1 MRPLLLLI
9 FAAFTLS
16 LSAQTNK
23 KIRNLQS
30 QQTELKKKINESE
43 ELLRS
48 TKKDVKSQLNNLV
61 ILSGQIDEKQKYIK
75 GIEYEVDTLNQSITS
90 LENRLAELRHDL
102 AECKRKYGRSVMYMH
117 RNHLTQNK
125 LMFLFSAEDFRQM
138 YRRMRYVME
147 YSKYQRAQGN
157 IIREKELAV
166 KEKQDEL
173 LATKSLK
180 DQLLN
185 DSREEQKLLESKQ
198 QEREQMVKELNKK
211 QSQLQASLR
220 RSRREAQR
228 LNAQIEKLI
237 QEEIEAAE
245 RRRKAAEEK
254 ARREQAARE
263 RAAKKGGTSGK
274 TSTPAFR
281 PENTEEVKLS
291 KDFASN
297 KGRLPMPITGGYVIS
312 KKFGQ
317 YNVAGLGSV
326 RLDNKGIDI
335 TGKRGAQARSIFN
348 GEVATVAQ
356 ISGMWVII
364 VRHGSY
370 ISLYSNIAK
379 PSVRKGQKV
388 TTRQTLGTV
397 STDDSGNA
405 TLHFQLRKEKVKL
418 NPEHWIGR

>member
-1 MRPLLLLI
+1 MRPLLLLL
-9 FAAFTLS
+9 FAAFTLG

-48 TKKDVKSQLNNLV
+48 TKKDVKSQLNNLA
-61 ILSGQIDEKQKYIK
+61 IISGQIDEKQKFIK
-75 GIEYEVDTLNQSITS
+75 GIEYEVDTLNQNIKS
-90 LENRLAELRHDL
+90 LEKRLAELRRDL
-102 AECKRKYGRSVMYMH
+102 AECKRKYGRSVMYMY
-117 RNHLTQNK
+117 RNRMTQNK
-125 LMFLFSAEDFRQM
+125 LMFLFSAEDFHQM

-157 IIREKELAV
+157 IIRDKELAV
-166 KEKQDEL
+166 KGKQEEL
-173 LATKSLK
+173 LATRQLK
-180 DQLLN
+180 DRLLN
-185 DSREEQKLLESKQ
+185 DGREEQKQLESKQ
-198 QEREQMVKELNKK
+198 KEREQMVKELNKK
-211 QSQLQASLR
+211 QSQLQASLKK
-220 RSRREAQR
+220 SRKEAQR

-245 RRRKAAEEK
+245 RRRKAEAEK

-263 RAAKKGGTSGK
+263 RAAKKGGASGK
-274 TSTPAFR
+274 TKTPAFR
-281 PENTEEVKLS
+281 PENTAEVKLS
-291 KDFASN
+291 KDFAAN
-297 KGRLPMPITGGYVIS
+297 RGRLPMPITGGYVIS
-312 KKFGQ
+312 GKFGQ
-317 YNVAGLGSV
+317 YNVAGLNGV

-335 TGKRGAQARSIFN
+335 TGKRGAQARSVFN
-348 GEVATVAQ
+348 GEVTGLVQ

-379 PSVRKGQKV
+379 PAVRKGQKV

-397 STDDSGNA
+397 ATDASGNA
-405 TLHFQLRKEKVKL
+405 SLHFQLRKEKVKL
-418 NPEHWIGR
+418 NPEQWLGR